1 MFSKKNI
8 TFQQNSCLQKTQTAK
23 HSIKII
29 INIGTKVYDLY
40 QINTPMNKLNDDEK
54 IKIEV
59 RLLFKSFSKIIRLM
73 IYDD

>member
-8 TFQQNSCLQKTQTAK
+8 PFQQNSCLQKTQTAK
-23 HSIKII
+23 HFIKII

-40 QINTPMNKLNDDEK
+40 QINTPMIKLNDDEK

-59 RLLFKSFSKIIRLM
+59 RLLFKSFSKII
-73 IYDD
+73 